1 MKGGDFMQI
10 NITFRHLDSSPGL
23 KEYAQKRIGK
33 LEKYFNGPVEANV
46 ILRAEK
52 FRQQAEVIISGDGF
66 NLNGKEET
74 ADMYEAIDLVV
85 AKLET
90 QIRRQMER
98 RKNRKRGAKEAPVS
112 MEAPTEAE
120 GLPIEVQR
128 VYVKPMSVEEAL
140 EQLQRAK
147 EDFLVFNNAD
157 TQSVNVLYR
166 KGDDSYVLILPELS

>member
-1 MKGGDFMQI
+1 MQI

-23 KEYAQKRIGK
+23 KDYAQKRISK

-66 NLNGKEET
+66 TLNGKEET
-74 ADMYEAIDLVV
+74 SDMYEAIDLVL

-98 RKNRKRGAKEAPVS
+98 RKNRKRGGKEIPLDTGAPF
-112 MEAPTEAE
+112 EGE

-140 EQLQRAK
+140 EQLQK
-147 EDFLVFNNAD
+147 IDEDFLVFNNAD
-157 TQSVNVLYR
+157 TNSVNVLYR
-166 KGDDSYVLILPELS
+166 KGDNSFVLILPELS